1 MSHRMIPEDK
11 GREPVPDSSRPG
23 DRGLAPLA
31 HASPRAGGKGRG
43 RIPGGPRRVLHLAL
57 LLSLPLAASG
67 CGIVNSGID
76 AKAQEVHDLWF
87 IILWLA
93 IPVFVFVWGMLIIAV
108 IRYRKRR
115 GDESEPVQTRGNNGA
130 LVTFF
135 AAPLAIVVLLLS
147 FGEVTVN
154 RVDHIDPHPAERLVV
169 TGSQWQWSA
178 RYVKEGITVSGK
190 TASETSNGKPLTM
203 AVPLGR
209 SVQVTLESTDVMHG
223 FFIPGMLYMKNA
235 LPGHPNVFTFTPT
248 KAGIYHGQ
256 CTQFCGLW
264 HSKMT
269 LVLEVL
275 TPARFAAWVNQQKK
289 AVSKA
294 GSCTP
299 TGSSITLTAQ
309 HITWD
314 KTCIA
319 AVAGQPIQIT
329 IINKDAGIAHN
340 FAIWVSSALK
350 KRLYQTAN
358 VNGPATMTF
367 TAPALPAGK
376 YYFQCDVHGPAMSGT
391 LIIGNKAG

>member
-1 MSHRMIPEDK
+1 MMSHRITPEDR

-23 DRGLAPLA
+23 DKPV
-31 HASPRAGGKGRG
+31 HASPRPR
-43 RIPGGPRRVLHLAL
+43 GPRRALHMAL
-57 LLSLPLAASG
+57 LLVLPLTASG
-67 CGIVNSGID
+67 CGLVKTGLD
-76 AKAQEVHDLWF
+76 PKAQEVHDLWF

-93 IPVFVFVWGMLIIAV
+93 IPVFVFVWGMLAIV
-108 IRYRKRR
+108 IFRYRRRR
-115 GDESEPVQTRGNNGA
+115 GDESEPVQTRGSNGA

-135 AAPLAIVVLLLS
+135 VGPLAIVILLLS

-154 RVDHIDPHPAERLVV
+154 RVDAIAPNPAERLIV
-169 TGSQWQWSA
+169 TGTQWQWAA
-178 RYVKEGITVSGK
+178 RYPREGVVVSGK
-190 TASETSNGKPLTM
+190 TASETSNGKPLVM

-223 FFIPGMLYMKNA
+223 FFVPGMLYMRNA

-248 KAGIYHGQ
+248 RAGTYPGQ

-264 HSKMT
+264 HSKMR
-269 LVLEVL
+269 LVLKVL
-275 TPARFAAWVNQQKK
+275 PQAKFQAWVNQRKQ
-289 AVSKA
+289 AQSKA

-309 HITWD
+309 HIQWD
-314 KTCIA
+314 KSCIA
-319 AVAGQPIQIT
+319 AVAGQPIKVT

-350 KRLYQTAN
+350 KRLFQTGN
-358 VNGPATMTF
+358 QSGPATKTY
-367 TAPALPAGK
+367 TVPPLPAGK

-391 LIIGNKAG
+391 LIVGKKAG

>member
-1 MSHRMIPEDK
+1 MSHRMTQEDK
-11 GREPVPDSSRPG
+11 GREPVPDGSRPG
-23 DRGLAPLA
+23 DQR
-31 HASPRAGGKGRG
+31 RALR
-43 RIPGGPRRVLHLAL
+43 LAL
-57 LLSLPLAASG
+57 LLALPLVTTG
-67 CGIVNSGID
+67 CGLVQTGLD
-76 AKAQEVHDLWF
+76 AKAQEVHRLWF

-93 IPVFVFVWGMLIIAV
+93 LPVFVFVWGMLAIVI
-108 IRYRKRR
+108 IRYRRRR
-115 GDESEPVQTRGNNGA
+115 GDDSEPVQNAGKNGA

-135 AAPLAIVVLLLS
+135 AVPLGIIILLLS

-154 RVDHIDPHPAERLVV
+154 KVDHIDPRPAERLVV

-178 RYVKEGITVSGK
+178 RYAREGISVSGK
-190 TASETSNGKPLTM
+190 TATETTNGKPLVM

-209 SVQVTLESTDVMHG
+209 SVEVTLESTDVMHG
-223 FFIPGMLYMKNA
+223 FFVPGMLFMRNA
-235 LPGHPNVFTFTPT
+235 VPGHPNVFTFTPT
-248 KAGIYHGQ
+248 RAGTYHGQ

-275 TPARFAAWVNQQKK
+275 PQAKFQAWVNLQKK
-289 AVSKA
+289 AQSKA

-309 HITWD
+309 HIQWD

-319 AVAGQPIQIT
+319 AVAGQPIKIT

-340 FAIWVSSALK
+340 FAIWVNSSLK
-350 KRLYQTAN
+350 KRLFQTGN
-358 VNGPATMTF
+358 MSGPATKTY

-391 LIIGNKAG
+391 LIIGNAGG

>member
-1 MSHRMIPEDK
+1 MSHRMTQEDK
-11 GREPVPDSSRPG
+11 GREPVPDGSRPG
-23 DRGLAPLA
+23 DQR
-31 HASPRAGGKGRG
+31 RALR
-43 RIPGGPRRVLHLAL
+43 PAL
-57 LLSLPLAASG
+57 LLALPLVTTG
-67 CGIVNSGID
+67 CGLVQTGLD
-76 AKAQEVHDLWF
+76 AKAQEVHRLWF

-93 IPVFVFVWGMLIIAV
+93 LPVFLFVWGMLAIVI
-108 IRYRKRR
+108 IRYRRRR
-115 GDESEPVQTRGNNGA
+115 GDESEPVQNAGKNGA

-135 AAPLAIVVLLLS
+135 AVPLGIIILLLS

-154 RVDHIDPHPAERLVV
+154 KVDHIDPRPAERLVV

-178 RYVKEGITVSGK
+178 RYAREGISVSGK
-190 TASETSNGKPLTM
+190 TATETTNGKPLVM

-209 SVQVTLESTDVMHG
+209 SVEVTLESTDVMHG
-223 FFIPGMLYMKNA
+223 FFIPGMLFMRNA
-235 LPGHPNVFTFTPT
+235 VPGHPNVFTFTPT
-248 KAGIYHGQ
+248 RAGTYHGQ

-275 TPARFAAWVNQQKK
+275 PQAKFQAWVNLQKK
-289 AVSKA
+289 AQSKA

-309 HITWD
+309 HIQWD

-319 AVAGQPIQIT
+319 AVAGQPIKIT

-340 FAIWVSSALK
+340 FAIWVNSSLK
-350 KRLYQTAN
+350 KRLFQTGN
-358 VNGPATMTF
+358 MSGPATKTY

-391 LIIGNKAG
+391 LIIGNAGG

>member
-1 MSHRMIPEDK
+1 MSHRMTQENK
-11 GREPVPDSSRPG
+11 GREPVPDGSWPG
-23 DRGLAPLA
+23 DQR
-31 HASPRAGGKGRG
+31 RALR
-43 RIPGGPRRVLHLAL
+43 LAL
-57 LLSLPLAASG
+57 LLALPLVTTG
-67 CGIVNSGID
+67 CGLVQTGLD
-76 AKAQEVHDLWF
+76 AKAQEVHRLWF

-93 IPVFVFVWGMLIIAV
+93 LPVFVFVWGMLAIVI
-108 IRYRKRR
+108 IRYRRRR
-115 GDESEPVQTRGNNGA
+115 GDDSEPVQNAGKNGA

-135 AAPLAIVVLLLS
+135 AVPLGIIILLLS

-154 RVDHIDPHPAERLVV
+154 KVDHIDPRPAERLVV

-178 RYVKEGITVSGK
+178 RYAREGISVSGK
-190 TASETSNGKPLTM
+190 TATETTNGKPLVM

-209 SVQVTLESTDVMHG
+209 SVEVTLESTDVMHG
-223 FFIPGMLYMKNA
+223 FFIPGMLFMRNA
-235 LPGHPNVFTFTPT
+235 VPGHPNVFTFTPT
-248 KAGIYHGQ
+248 RAGTYHGQ

-275 TPARFAAWVNQQKK
+275 PQAKFQAWVNLQKK
-289 AVSKA
+289 AQSKA

-309 HITWD
+309 HIQWD

-319 AVAGQPIQIT
+319 AVAGQPIKIT

-340 FAIWVSSALK
+340 FAIWVNSSLK
-350 KRLYQTAN
+350 KRLFQTGN
-358 VNGPATMTF
+358 MSGPATKTY

-391 LIIGNKAG
+391 LIIGNAGG

>member
-1 MSHRMIPEDK
+1 MSHRMTPEDR
-11 GREPVPDSSRPG
+11 GREPVPNGSRPG
-23 DRGLAPLA
+23 GQAPRTA
-31 HASPRAGGKGRG
+31 HGSLRRALR
-43 RIPGGPRRVLHLAL
+43 LAL
-57 LLSLPLAASG
+57 LLTLPLAASG
-67 CGIVNSGID
+67 CGLVKTGLD
-76 AKAQEVHDLWF
+76 PKAQEVHDLWF

-93 IPVFVFVWGMLIIAV
+93 IPVFVFVWGMLAIVII
-108 IRYRKRR
+108 RFRRRR
-115 GDESEPVQTRGNNGA
+115 GDDSEPVQTRGNNGA

-135 AAPLAIVVLLLS
+135 AAPLAIVILLLS

-154 RVDHIDPHPAERLVV
+154 RVDAVAPHPAERLVV

-178 RYVKEGITVSGK
+178 RYAKEGITVSGK
-190 TASETSNGKPLTM
+190 TATATTNGQPLVM

-209 SVQVTLESTDVMHG
+209 SVEVTLMSTDVMHG
-223 FFIPGMLYMKNA
+223 FFVPGMLYMRNA
-235 LPGHPNVFTFTPT
+235 VPGHPNVFTFTPT
-248 KAGIYHGQ
+248 RAGIYHGQ

-275 TPARFAAWVNQQKK
+275 KPARFAAWVNQQKK
-289 AVSKA
+289 ATSA
-294 GSCTP
+294 GGSCKP
-299 TGSSITLTAQ
+299 TGSSVTLIAQ
-309 HITWD
+309 HIAWD
-314 KTCIA
+314 KKCIA
-319 AVAGQPIQIT
+319 AVAGKPIQIT

-376 YYFQCDVHGPAMSGT
+376 YYFQCDIHGPAMSGT
-391 LIIGNKAG
+391 LIIGNPGS

>member
-1 MSHRMIPEDK
+1 MMSHRTIPEDN
-11 GREPVPDSSRPG
+11 GRELVPDSSRPG
-23 DRGLAPLA
+23 DKPV
-31 HASPRAGGKGRG
+31 HASPRPGDRGRG
-43 RIPGGPRRVLHLAL
+43 GVPRGPRRAL
-57 LLSLPLAASG
+57 RLVLPLAASG
-67 CGIVNSGID
+67 CGLVKTGLD
-76 AKAQEVHDLWF
+76 PKAQEVHNLWF

-93 IPVFVFVWGMLIIAV
+93 IPVFVFVWGMLAIV
-108 IRYRKRR
+108 IVRYRRRR
-115 GDESEPVQTRGNNGA
+115 GDESEPVQTRGHNGA

-135 AAPLAIVVLLLS
+135 AGPLAIVILLLS

-154 RVDHIDPHPAERLVV
+154 RVDAIAPHPAERLVV
-169 TGSQWQWSA
+169 TGSQWVWSA
-178 RYVKEGITVSGK
+178 RYLREGIAVSGQ
-190 TASETSNGKPLTM
+190 TATETTNGKPLVM

-223 FFIPGMLYMKNA
+223 FFVPGMLFMKNA

-248 KAGIYHGQ
+248 RAGIYHGQ

-275 TPARFAAWVNQQKK
+275 TQAKFQAWVNKQKQAQTK
-289 AVSKA
+289 T

-309 HITWD
+309 HIKWD

-319 AVAGQPIQIT
+319 AVAGQPIKVT

-350 KRLYQTAN
+350 KRLFQTGN
-358 VNGPATMTF
+358 LNGPATKSYTV
-367 TAPALPAGK
+367 PALPAGK

-391 LIIGNKAG
+391 LIIGKASG

>member
-1 MSHRMIPEDK
+1 MSHRMTQEDK
-11 GREPVPDSSRPG
+11 GREPVPDGSRPG
-23 DRGLAPLA
+23 DQR
-31 HASPRAGGKGRG
+31 RALR
-43 RIPGGPRRVLHLAL
+43 LAL
-57 LLSLPLAASG
+57 LLALPLVTTG
-67 CGIVNSGID
+67 CGLVQTGLD
-76 AKAQEVHDLWF
+76 AKAQEVHRLWF

-93 IPVFVFVWGMLIIAV
+93 LPVFVFVWGMLAIVI
-108 IRYRKRR
+108 IRYRRRR
-115 GDESEPVQTRGNNGA
+115 GDESEPVQNAGKNGA

-135 AAPLAIVVLLLS
+135 AVPLGIIILLLS

-154 RVDHIDPHPAERLVV
+154 KVDHIDPRPAERLVV

-178 RYVKEGITVSGK
+178 RYAREGISVSGK
-190 TASETSNGKPLTM
+190 TATETTNGKPLVM

-209 SVQVTLESTDVMHG
+209 SVEVTLESTDVMHG
-223 FFIPGMLYMKNA
+223 FFIPGMLFMRNA
-235 LPGHPNVFTFTPT
+235 VPGHPNVFTFTPT
-248 KAGIYHGQ
+248 RAGTYHGQ

-275 TPARFAAWVNQQKK
+275 PQAKFQAWVNLQKK
-289 AVSKA
+289 AQSKA

-309 HITWD
+309 HIQWD

-319 AVAGQPIQIT
+319 AVAGQPIKIT

-340 FAIWVSSALK
+340 FAIWVNSSLK
-350 KRLYQTAN
+350 KRLFQTGN
-358 VNGPATMTF
+358 MSGPATKTY

-391 LIIGNKAG
+391 LIIGNAGG

>member
-1 MSHRMIPEDK
+1 M
-11 GREPVPDSSRPG
+11 VPCSMKTGPGANGPGPG
-23 DRGLAPLA
+23 DDKEHEHMHG
-31 HASPRAGGKGRG
+31 S
-43 RIPGGPRRVLHLAL
+43 PRRVLRLAFLLAL
-57 LLSLPLAASG
+57 PLVTTG
-67 CGIVNSGID
+67 CGLVKPGLD
-76 AKAQEVHDLWF
+76 AKAQEVHGLWY

-93 IPVFVFVWGMLIIAV
+93 LPVFLFVWGMLIISI
-108 IRYRKRR
+108 IRFRRRR
-115 GDESEPVQTRGNNGA
+115 GDESEPVQNSGNNGA

-135 AAPLAIVVLLLS
+135 AAPLAIVVLLLA

-154 RVDHIDPHPAERLVV
+154 RVDHIDPRPAERLVV

-178 RYVKEGITVSGK
+178 RYAKEGISVSGK
-190 TASETSNGKPLTM
+190 TATETTNGKPLTM

-209 SVQVTLESTDVMHG
+209 SVQIMLESTDVMHG
-223 FFIPGMLYMKNA
+223 FWIPGMLFMRNA
-235 LPGHPNVFTFTPT
+235 IPGHPNVFTFTPNR
-248 KAGIYHGQ
+248 AGIYRGQ

-275 TPARFAAWVNQQKK
+275 RPAQFQAWVNLQKK
-289 AVSKA
+289 AQSKA

-309 HITWD
+309 HISWD

-319 AVAGQPIQIT
+319 AVAGQPIKIT

-350 KRLYQTAN
+350 KRLFQTGN
-358 VNGPATMTF
+358 ISGPATKTY

>member
-1 MSHRMIPEDK
+1 MTPEDK
-11 GREPVPDSSRPG
+11 GRERVPDSSRPG
-23 DRGLAPLA
+23 DKGLRPVV
-31 HASPRAGGKGRG
+31 HASPRPGDKGRG
-43 RIPGGPRRVLHLAL
+43 RGPGGPRRALRLAL
-57 LLSLPLAASG
+57 LLTLPLAASG
-67 CGIVNSGID
+67 CGLVKTGLD
-76 AKAQEVHDLWF
+76 PKAQEVHDLWF

-93 IPVFVFVWGMLIIAV
+93 IPVFVFVWAMLAIV
-108 IRYRKRR
+108 IVRYRRRR

-135 AAPLAIVVLLLS
+135 AAPLAIVILLLS

-154 RVDHIDPHPAERLVV
+154 RVDAIAPHPAERLVV

-178 RYVKEGITVSGK
+178 RYVKEGIAVSGK
-190 TASETSNGKPLTM
+190 TATATSNGKPLTM

-223 FFIPGMLYMKNA
+223 FFVPDMLFMRNA
-235 LPGHPNVFTFTPT
+235 VPGHPNTFSFTPT
-248 KAGIYHGQ
+248 RAGTYPGQ

-264 HSKMT
+264 HSKMR

-275 TPARFAAWVNQQKK
+275 TPARFAAWVSQQKK
-289 AVSKA
+289 AQSNT

-314 KTCIA
+314 KKCIA
-319 AVAGQPIQIT
+319 AVAGQPIKIT
-329 IINKDAGIAHN
+329 VINKDAGIAHN
-340 FAIWVSSALK
+340 FAIWVNSSLK
-350 KRLYQTAN
+350 KRLYQTPN
-358 VNGPATMTF
+358 INGPATRTF
-367 TAPALPAGK
+367 TGPALPAGK

-391 LIIGNKAG
+391 LIIGNKAS

>member
-1 MSHRMIPEDK
+1 MMSHTMTQEDK
-11 GREPVPDSSRPG
+11 GREPVPDGSRPG
-23 DRGLAPLA
+23 DQR
-31 HASPRAGGKGRG
+31 RALR
-43 RIPGGPRRVLHLAL
+43 LAL
-57 LLSLPLAASG
+57 LLALPLVTTG
-67 CGIVNSGID
+67 CGLVQTGLD
-76 AKAQEVHDLWF
+76 AKAQEVHRLWF

-93 IPVFVFVWGMLIIAV
+93 LPVFVFVWGMLAIVI
-108 IRYRKRR
+108 IRYRRRR
-115 GDESEPVQTRGNNGA
+115 GDDSEPVQNAGKNGA

-135 AAPLAIVVLLLS
+135 AVPLGIIILLLS

-154 RVDHIDPHPAERLVV
+154 KVDHIDPRPAERLVV

-178 RYVKEGITVSGK
+178 RYAREGISVSGK
-190 TASETSNGKPLTM
+190 TATETTNGKPLVM

-209 SVQVTLESTDVMHG
+209 SVEVTLESTDVMHG
-223 FFIPGMLYMKNA
+223 FFIPGMLFMRNA
-235 LPGHPNVFTFTPT
+235 VPGHPNVFTFTPT
-248 KAGIYHGQ
+248 RAGTYHGQ

-275 TPARFAAWVNQQKK
+275 PQAKFQAWVNLQKK
-289 AVSKA
+289 AQSKA

-309 HITWD
+309 HIQWD

-319 AVAGQPIQIT
+319 AVAGQPIKIT

-340 FAIWVSSALK
+340 FAIWVNSSLK
-350 KRLYQTAN
+350 KRLFQTGN
-358 VNGPATMTF
+358 MSGPATKTY

-391 LIIGNKAG
+391 LIIGNAGG

>member
-1 MSHRMIPEDK
+1 MSHRMTQEDK
-11 GREPVPDSSRPG
+11 GREPVPDGSRPG
-23 DRGLAPLA
+23 DQR
-31 HASPRAGGKGRG
+31 RALR
-43 RIPGGPRRVLHLAL
+43 LAL
-57 LLSLPLAASG
+57 LLALPLVTTG
-67 CGIVNSGID
+67 CGLVQTGLD
-76 AKAQEVHDLWF
+76 AKAQEVHRLWF

-93 IPVFVFVWGMLIIAV
+93 LPVFVFVWGMLAIVI
-108 IRYRKRR
+108 IRYRRRR
-115 GDESEPVQTRGNNGA
+115 GDDSEPVQNAGKNGA

-135 AAPLAIVVLLLS
+135 AVPLGIIILLLS

-154 RVDHIDPHPAERLVV
+154 KVDHIDPRPAERLVV

-178 RYVKEGITVSGK
+178 RYAREGISVSGK
-190 TASETSNGKPLTM
+190 TATETTNGKPLVM

-209 SVQVTLESTDVMHG
+209 SVEVTLESTDVMHG
-223 FFIPGMLYMKNA
+223 FFIPGMLFMRNA
-235 LPGHPNVFTFTPT
+235 VPGHPNVFTFTPT
-248 KAGIYHGQ
+248 RAGTYHGQ

-269 LVLEVL
+269 LVLEVM
-275 TPARFAAWVNQQKK
+275 PQAKFQAWVNLQKK
-289 AVSKA
+289 AQSKA

-309 HITWD
+309 HIQWD

-319 AVAGQPIQIT
+319 AVAGQPIKIT

-340 FAIWVSSALK
+340 FAIWVNSSLK
-350 KRLYQTAN
+350 KRLFQTGN
-358 VNGPATMTF
+358 MSGPATKTY

-391 LIIGNKAG
+391 LIIGKAGG

>member
-1 MSHRMIPEDK
+1 MPHRMIPAPADK
-11 GREPVPDSSRPG
+11 GREPVHGSSRPG
-23 DRGLAPLA
+23 D
-31 HASPRAGGKGRG
+31 KGRG
-43 RIPGGPRRVLHLAL
+43 RWRGRPRRALRLAL
-57 LLSLPLAASG
+57 LLALPLVSAG
-67 CGIVNSGID
+67 CGLVKPGLD
-76 AKAQEVHDLWF
+76 PKAREVHDLWF

-93 IPVFVFVWGMLIIAV
+93 IPVFVFVWGMLAIVI
-108 IRYRKRR
+108 IRYRRRR
-115 GDESEPVQTRGNNGA
+115 GDESEPVQNTGSNGT

-135 AAPLAIVVLLLS
+135 AAPLAIIILLLA

-154 RVDHIDPHPAERLVV
+154 RVDRVDPRPAEQLVV

-178 RYVKEGITVSGK
+178 RYVKEGLSVSGK
-190 TASETSNGKPLTM
+190 TASENFPGKPLTM

-209 SVQVTLESTDVMHG
+209 SVRVTLASTDVMHG
-223 FFIPGMLYMKNA
+223 FFVPGMLYMRNA
-235 LPGHPNVFTFTPT
+235 IPGHPNVFSFTPT
-248 KAGIYHGQ
+248 RAGTYRGQ

-269 LVLEVL
+269 LVLKVL
-275 TPARFAAWVNQQKK
+275 PQAGFQAWVRQQRQ
-289 AVSKA
+289 AQSKA

-314 KTCIA
+314 KSCIA
-319 AVAGQPIQIT
+319 AVAGQPIRVT

-350 KRLYQTAN
+350 KRLFQTGN
-358 VNGPATMTF
+358 LSGPATKTY
-367 TAPALPAGK
+367 TVPALPAGK

>member
-1 MSHRMIPEDK
+1 MSHRMTQEDK
-11 GREPVPDSSRPG
+11 GREPVPDGSRPG
-23 DRGLAPLA
+23 DQR
-31 HASPRAGGKGRG
+31 RALR
-43 RIPGGPRRVLHLAL
+43 PAL
-57 LLSLPLAASG
+57 LLALPLVTTG
-67 CGIVNSGID
+67 CGLVQTGLD
-76 AKAQEVHDLWF
+76 AKAQEVHRLWF

-93 IPVFVFVWGMLIIAV
+93 LPVFLFVWGMLAIVI
-108 IRYRKRR
+108 IRYRRRR
-115 GDESEPVQTRGNNGA
+115 GDESEPVQNAGKNGA

-135 AAPLAIVVLLLS
+135 AVPLGIIILLLS

-154 RVDHIDPHPAERLVV
+154 KVDHIDPRPAERLVV

-178 RYVKEGITVSGK
+178 RYSREGISVSGK
-190 TASETSNGKPLTM
+190 TATETTNGKPLVM

-223 FFIPGMLYMKNA
+223 FFIPGMLFMRNA
-235 LPGHPNVFTFTPT
+235 VPGHPNVFTFTPT
-248 KAGIYHGQ
+248 RAGTYHGQ

-275 TPARFAAWVNQQKK
+275 PQAKFQAWVNQQKQ
-289 AVSKA
+289 AQSKA

-319 AVAGQPIQIT
+319 AVAGQPIKVT

-350 KRLYQTAN
+350 KRLYQTPN
-358 VNGPATMTF
+358 ISGPATKTF
-367 TAPALPAGK
+367 TAPALKAGK

-391 LIIGNKAG
+391 LIVGNKAG

>member
-1 MSHRMIPEDK
+1 MSHRMTQEDK
-11 GREPVPDSSRPG
+11 GREPVPDGSRPG
-23 DRGLAPLA
+23 DQR
-31 HASPRAGGKGRG
+31 RALR
-43 RIPGGPRRVLHLAL
+43 LAL
-57 LLSLPLAASG
+57 LLALPLVTTG
-67 CGIVNSGID
+67 CGLVQTGLD
-76 AKAQEVHDLWF
+76 AKAQEVHRLWF

-93 IPVFVFVWGMLIIAV
+93 LPVFVFVWGMLAIVI
-108 IRYRKRR
+108 IRYRRRR
-115 GDESEPVQTRGNNGA
+115 GDDSEPVQNAGKNGA

-135 AAPLAIVVLLLS
+135 AVPLGIIILLLS

-154 RVDHIDPHPAERLVV
+154 KVDHIDPRPAERLVV

-178 RYVKEGITVSGK
+178 RYAREGISVSGK
-190 TASETSNGKPLTM
+190 TATETTNGKPLVM

-209 SVQVTLESTDVMHG
+209 SVEVTLESTDVMHG
-223 FFIPGMLYMKNA
+223 FFIPGMLFMRNA
-235 LPGHPNVFTFTPT
+235 VPGHPNVFTFTPT
-248 KAGIYHGQ
+248 RAGTYHGQ

-275 TPARFAAWVNQQKK
+275 PQAKFQAWVNLQKK
-289 AVSKA
+289 AQSKA

-309 HITWD
+309 HIQWD

-319 AVAGQPIQIT
+319 AVAGQPIKIT

-340 FAIWVSSALK
+340 FAIWVNSSLK
-350 KRLYQTAN
+350 KRLFQTGN
-358 VNGPATMTF
+358 MSGPATKTY

-391 LIIGNKAG
+391 LIIGKAGG

>member
-1 MSHRMIPEDK
+1 MELRNVKAGP
-11 GREPVPDSSRPG
+11 GAVVPRPG
-23 DRGLAPLA
+23 EDRS
-31 HASPRAGGKGRG
+31 HMHR
-43 RIPGGPRRVLHLAL
+43 GPRRALQLAL
-57 LLSLPLAASG
+57 LFMLPLAASG
-67 CGIVNSGID
+67 CGLVKTGLD
-76 AKAQEVHDLWF
+76 PKAQEVHDLWF

-93 IPVFVFVWGMLIIAV
+93 LPVFVFVWGMLAIVI
-108 IRYRKRR
+108 IRYRRRR
-115 GDESEPVQTRGNNGA
+115 GDDSEPVQNAGRNGP

-135 AAPLAIVVLLLS
+135 AVPLGIIVLLLS

-154 RVDHIDPHPAERLVV
+154 RVDAIAPHPAERLVV

-178 RYVKEGITVSGK
+178 RYAREGISVSGK
-190 TASETSNGKPLTM
+190 TATETTNGKPLVM

-209 SVQVTLESTDVMHG
+209 SVEVTLESTDVMHG
-223 FFIPGMLYMKNA
+223 FFVPGMLFMRNA

-248 KAGIYHGQ
+248 RAGIYHGQ

-275 TPARFAAWVNQQKK
+275 TPARFTAWVNKQKQAQAK
-289 AVSKA
+289 T

-299 TGSSITLTAQ
+299 
-309 HITWD
+309 
-314 KTCIA
+314 
-319 AVAGQPIQIT
+319 AVAGQPFKVT

-350 KRLYQTAN
+350 KRLFQTGN
-358 VNGPATMTF
+358 LNGPATKTY
-367 TAPALPAGK
+367 TVPPLPAGK

-391 LIIGNKAG
+391 LIVGKKAG

>member
-1 MSHRMIPEDK
+1 MSHRMTQEDK
-11 GREPVPDSSRPG
+11 GREPVPDGSRPG
-23 DRGLAPLA
+23 DQR
-31 HASPRAGGKGRG
+31 RALR
-43 RIPGGPRRVLHLAL
+43 LAL
-57 LLSLPLAASG
+57 LLALPLATTG
-67 CGIVNSGID
+67 CGLVQTGLD
-76 AKAQEVHDLWF
+76 AKAQEVHRLWF

-93 IPVFVFVWGMLIIAV
+93 LPVFVFVWGMLAIVI
-108 IRYRKRR
+108 IRYRRRR
-115 GDESEPVQTRGNNGA
+115 GDESEPVQNAGKNGA

-135 AAPLAIVVLLLS
+135 AVPLGIIILLLS

-154 RVDHIDPHPAERLVV
+154 KVDHIDPRPAERLVV

-178 RYVKEGITVSGK
+178 RYAREGISVSGK
-190 TASETSNGKPLTM
+190 TATETTNGKPLVM

-209 SVQVTLESTDVMHG
+209 SVEVTLESTDVMHG
-223 FFIPGMLYMKNA
+223 FFIPGMLFMRNA
-235 LPGHPNVFTFTPT
+235 VPGHPNVFTFTPT
-248 KAGIYHGQ
+248 RAGTYHGQ

-275 TPARFAAWVNQQKK
+275 PQAKFQAWVNLQKK
-289 AVSKA
+289 AQSKA

-309 HITWD
+309 HIQWD

-319 AVAGQPIQIT
+319 AVAGQPIKIT

-340 FAIWVSSALK
+340 FAIWVNSSLK
-350 KRLYQTAN
+350 KRLFQTGN
-358 VNGPATMTF
+358 MSGPATKTY

-391 LIIGNKAG
+391 LIIGNAGG

>member
-1 MSHRMIPEDK
+1 MSHRMTPEDK

-23 DRGLAPLA
+23 DKPV
-31 HASPRAGGKGRG
+31 HASPRPGDRGRG
-43 RIPGGPRRVLHLAL
+43 SGGPRRALRLAL
-57 LLSLPLAASG
+57 LLTLPLAASG
-67 CGIVNSGID
+67 CGLVKTGLD
-76 AKAQEVHDLWF
+76 PKAQEVHDLWF

-93 IPVFVFVWGMLIIAV
+93 IPVFVFVWGMLAIGIG
-108 IRYRKRR
+108 RYRRRR

-135 AAPLAIVVLLLS
+135 AAPLAIVILLLS

-154 RVDHIDPHPAERLVV
+154 RVDAIAPHPAERLVV

-178 RYVKEGITVSGK
+178 RYAKEGIAVSGK
-190 TASETSNGKPLTM
+190 TATEASNGKPLTM

-223 FFIPGMLYMKNA
+223 FFVPGMLFMRNA
-235 LPGHPNVFTFTPT
+235 LPGHPNTFTFTPT
-248 KAGIYHGQ
+248 RVGVYHGQ

-275 TPARFAAWVNQQKK
+275 TPARFQAWVSQQKK
-289 AVSKA
+289 AQSGG

-309 HITWD
+309 HISWD

-319 AVAGQPIQIT
+319 AVAGQPIKIT

-350 KRLYQTAN
+350 KRLYQTGN
-358 VNGPATMTF
+358 FTGPATKTF

-391 LIIGNKAG
+391 LIIGKAGG

>member
-1 MSHRMIPEDK
+1 MH
-11 GREPVPDSSRPG
+11 G
-23 DRGLAPLA
+23 
-31 HASPRAGGKGRG
+31 SPRRALR
-43 RIPGGPRRVLHLAL
+43 LAL
-57 LLSLPLAASG
+57 LLAPLLVTTG
-67 CGIVNSGID
+67 CGLVQPGLD
-76 AKAQEVHDLWF
+76 AKAQEVHGLWY

-93 IPVFVFVWGMLIIAV
+93 LPVFLFVWGMLIISI
-108 IRYRKRR
+108 IRFRRRR
-115 GDESEPVQTRGNNGA
+115 GDESEPVQNPGSNGA

-135 AAPLAIVVLLLS
+135 AAPLAIVVLLLA

-154 RVDHIDPHPAERLVV
+154 RVDHIDPRPAERLVV

-178 RYVKEGITVSGK
+178 RYAKEGISVSGK
-190 TASETSNGKPLTM
+190 TATETTNGKPLTM

-209 SVQVTLESTDVMHG
+209 SVQITLESTDVMHG
-223 FFIPGMLYMKNA
+223 FWIPGMLFMRNA
-235 LPGHPNVFTFTPT
+235 VPGHPNVFTFTPNR
-248 KAGIYHGQ
+248 AGIYRGQ

-275 TPARFAAWVNQQKK
+275 RPAQFQAWVNLQKK
-289 AVSKA
+289 AQSKA

-319 AVAGQPIQIT
+319 AVAGQPIKVT

-350 KRLYQTAN
+350 KRLFQTGN
-358 VNGPATMTF
+358 ISGPATKTY

>member
-1 MSHRMIPEDK
+1 MSHRMTQEDK
-11 GREPVPDSSRPG
+11 GREPVPDGSRPG
-23 DRGLAPLA
+23 DRR
-31 HASPRAGGKGRG
+31 RALR
-43 RIPGGPRRVLHLAL
+43 LAL
-57 LLSLPLAASG
+57 LLALPLVTTG
-67 CGIVNSGID
+67 CGLVQTGLD
-76 AKAQEVHDLWF
+76 AKAQEVHRLWF

-93 IPVFVFVWGMLIIAV
+93 LPVFVFVWGMLAIVI
-108 IRYRKRR
+108 IRYRRRR
-115 GDESEPVQTRGNNGA
+115 GDDSEPVQNAGKNGA

-135 AAPLAIVVLLLS
+135 AVPLGIIILLLS

-154 RVDHIDPHPAERLVV
+154 KVDHIDPRPAERLVV

-178 RYVKEGITVSGK
+178 RYAREGISVSGK
-190 TASETSNGKPLTM
+190 TATETTNGKPLVM

-209 SVQVTLESTDVMHG
+209 SVEVTLESTDVMHG
-223 FFIPGMLYMKNA
+223 FFIPGMLFMRNA
-235 LPGHPNVFTFTPT
+235 VPGHPNVFTFTPT
-248 KAGIYHGQ
+248 RAGTYHGQ

-275 TPARFAAWVNQQKK
+275 PQAKFQAWVNLQKK
-289 AVSKA
+289 AQSKA

-309 HITWD
+309 HIQWD

-319 AVAGQPIQIT
+319 AVAGQPIKIT

-340 FAIWVSSALK
+340 FAIWVNSSLK
-350 KRLYQTAN
+350 KRLFQTGN
-358 VNGPATMTF
+358 MSGPATKTY

-391 LIIGNKAG
+391 LIIGNAGG

>member
-1 MSHRMIPEDK
+1 MSHRMTQEDK
-11 GREPVPDSSRPG
+11 GREPVPDGSRPG
-23 DRGLAPLA
+23 DQR
-31 HASPRAGGKGRG
+31 RALR
-43 RIPGGPRRVLHLAL
+43 LAL
-57 LLSLPLAASG
+57 LLALPLVTTG
-67 CGIVNSGID
+67 CGLVQTGLD
-76 AKAQEVHDLWF
+76 AKAQEVHRLWF

-93 IPVFVFVWGMLIIAV
+93 LPVFVFVWGMLAIVI
-108 IRYRKRR
+108 IRYRRRR
-115 GDESEPVQTRGNNGA
+115 GDDSEPVQNAGKNGA

-135 AAPLAIVVLLLS
+135 AVPLGIIILLLS

-154 RVDHIDPHPAERLVV
+154 KVDHIDPRPAERLVV

-178 RYVKEGITVSGK
+178 RYAREGISVSGK
-190 TASETSNGKPLTM
+190 TATETTNGKPLVM

-209 SVQVTLESTDVMHG
+209 SVEVTLESTDVMHG
-223 FFIPGMLYMKNA
+223 FFIPGMLFMRNA
-235 LPGHPNVFTFTPT
+235 VPGHPNVFTFTPT
-248 KAGIYHGQ
+248 RAGTYHGQ

-275 TPARFAAWVNQQKK
+275 PQAKFQAWVNLQKK
-289 AVSKA
+289 AQSKA

-309 HITWD
+309 HIQWD

-319 AVAGQPIQIT
+319 AVAGQPIKIT

-340 FAIWVSSALK
+340 FAIWVNSSLK
-350 KRLYQTAN
+350 KRLFQTGN
-358 VNGPATMTF
+358 MSGPATKTY

-391 LIIGNKAG
+391 LIIGNAGG

>member
-1 MSHRMIPEDK
+1 MSHRMTQEGK
-11 GREPVPDSSRPG
+11 GREPVPDGSRPG
-23 DRGLAPLA
+23 DRR
-31 HASPRAGGKGRG
+31 RALR
-43 RIPGGPRRVLHLAL
+43 LAL
-57 LLSLPLAASG
+57 LLALPLVTTG
-67 CGIVNSGID
+67 CGLVQTGLD
-76 AKAQEVHDLWF
+76 AKAQEVHRLWF

-93 IPVFVFVWGMLIIAV
+93 LPVFVFVWGMLAIVI
-108 IRYRKRR
+108 IRYRRRR
-115 GDESEPVQTRGNNGA
+115 GDDSEPVQNAGKNGA

-135 AAPLAIVVLLLS
+135 AVPLGIIILLLS

-154 RVDHIDPHPAERLVV
+154 KVDHIDPRPAERLVV

-178 RYVKEGITVSGK
+178 RYAREGISVSGK
-190 TASETSNGKPLTM
+190 TATETTNGKPLVM

-223 FFIPGMLYMKNA
+223 FFIPGMLFMRNA
-235 LPGHPNVFTFTPT
+235 VPGHPNVFTFTPT
-248 KAGIYHGQ
+248 RAGTYHGQ

-275 TPARFAAWVNQQKK
+275 PQAKFQAWVNLQKK
-289 AVSKA
+289 AQSKA

-309 HITWD
+309 HIQWD

-319 AVAGQPIQIT
+319 AVAGQPIKIT
-329 IINKDAGIAHN
+329 IINKDVGIAHN

-350 KRLYQTAN
+350 KRLFQTGN
-358 VNGPATMTF
+358 MSGPATKTY

-391 LIIGNKAG
+391 LIIGKAGG